1 MKKAIEIALLA
12 IVASTSAKAD
22 WHISQPT
29 PAGAY
34 YESETLND
42 ALYASSES
50 CEQQAD
56 RTVQRALPNIE
67 AMCATTETPMTCA
80 IASMETMKKQ
90 LVEDC
95 NKDAE

>member
-1 MKKAIEIALLA
+1 MKKAIAIALLA
-12 IVASTSAKAD
+12 IVASSAQAD
-22 WHISQPT
+22 WHISQPI

-42 ALYASSES
+42 ALYASNES

-56 RTVQRALPNIE
+56 RTVHRALPNIE
-67 AMCATTETPMTCA
+67 AMCATTEAPMTCA
-80 IASMETMKKQ
+80 IASMEAMKKQ

>member
-1 MKKAIEIALLA
+1 MKKAIAIALLTA
-12 IVASTSAKAD
+12 VASTSAKAD
-22 WHISQPT
+22 WYISQPT

-34 YESETLND
+34 YESEALND

-67 AMCATTETPMTCA
+67 AMCATTEAAMTCV
-80 IASMETMKKQ
+80 INSMEAMKAQ
-90 LVEDC
+90 LIKDC
-95 NKDAE
+95 KEGQ